1 MTDAGMYNPEAELIR
16 AVQGNVDLSNR
27 VKLVQSL
34 NPMLRSDPQTAFRMA
49 ALPVST
55 TDLGMNAYG
64 MYGMMATDNMRVKL
78 DAMTP
83 SQQRMVWNRL
93 PRAQQMALSSQD
105 YRPPEADDYGFF
117 DFVGDVVTTPF
128 ELVAAPLK
136 GLGQITKPV
145 WQPALEGLSWAAD
158 QPAHIYRAIRTMD
171 DGQQWAG
178 LAGAI
183 LGIGAAAATIA
194 TGGAALGFFAAAG
207 TLGAAG
213 LAGATAGSILAD
225 PLNPMDFG
233 RAWMDT
239 QDGERAFDRAASRA
253 AEDMLGDPRLNTL
266 ATEIADIAD
275 RSIYEMAREVAGA
288 QEADEAQRPNSYMT
302 ELVRIADGLAAPNTA
317 QHERVMQSLQK
328 LMSEPVF
335 LEAVNKLQKGKISI
349 GRDLADN
356 ITKISPMTRDSA
368 LYTLVSGGTDA
379 LFQIAVDPFLIA
391 GRVADVAK
399 FRKLGIDL
407 LEGQAAVDRFQTIAE
422 KVPSVVRRH
431 EKMAEAV
438 VLDDFRRA
446 RALGA
451 ADVQLWSQLR
461 TYRANLQEI
470 GIETFGAAEVR
481 SYFKNVDQLRSVM
494 SGLGTVRGKDR
505 MIIKGFNARNE
516 SYYNIAQNLRS
527 FTSGLTDIRT
537 TRQFMKAVVE
547 SGDSHLFDQMPGYLK
562 PYVLAESDVPMLE
575 MTSKL
580 SEVSTKGQTY
590 WKHLY
595 DMDNAVVHDHLA
607 DLAGLLKQHA
617 LLPDDDIAYLDDL
630 HIALAQSPDFLQVN
644 ALEDVTK
651 RVGEIAERTLALPR
665 TAIDESMLN
674 QYAMYNELKPE
685 ARAMGQLVA
694 KFVPRLGHA
703 IGSAL
708 QMATTQIP
716 VGGGIALAGDE
727 APESIYRFME
737 SLRLTGVPEYMRRM
751 WLDNVLLE
759 PLGGTRAKA
768 MLTALDNGLTVA
780 GMRSLH
786 HGDEFVDKFLLHA
799 QHAYGF
805 GGRIDRTM
813 LENGRRVASSPLID
827 DSATMMHLPNLSD
840 LRKLTRAGFMAN
852 LVGISDIKHLDSF
865 VNKVWKPAVLLR
877 MAFIPRAAG
886 EEWINF
892 MLRGGFG
899 GMVQE
904 YGGRY
909 VGQYRAWEK
918 VMNKVDKLGSVKV
931 GNGALTADEL
941 AIYQRGPL
949 PTFLRPVE
957 QMMNRYGYDGPM
969 YTKMKQFADSLQQ
982 FLTPQEMLTTRGM
995 LNTSERVRVVNGRGA
1010 TGLQK
1015 PVDRLIQGIGGDAR
1029 KGIDKL
1035 GLDEGAVRRAAR
1047 RDGTLSRFVPTAE
1060 IARLNVS
1067 QYADSL
1073 LMGSATSW
1081 RRMVAGGLNEDVIKS
1096 GERFAL
1102 EFRTTLLREVSASD
1116 ASNYERGYRR
1126 DDLTTIEVPDGKGGT
1141 KSMQVIAMR
1150 GGWKRHFRADGDPL
1164 FAHHVH
1170 QGVSHTVMSDRGGK
1184 ELSRQIVARILPP
1197 SVQRTE
1203 IETFLNRA
1211 QELSDET
1218 SEVFAA
1224 VREGREV
1231 LRARLYGYSRPES
1244 GNPILRLLMNRLPH
1258 DSSLTI
1264 DEVVR
1269 QTEQLLAKYTSV
1281 QLLSNGK
1288 AVRVWAEDLPEE
1300 IIREMWG
1307 AEAVTQQMKRLED
1320 EFGRSMIEKPPA
1332 RFGIAEDLVRN
1343 ETKSLFGELNQVLTD
1358 ARANSIDAYEFYM
1371 TNFDLLRSSPQTLT
1385 SRLTPSTDDV
1395 NAAIEAWNQG
1405 TPVLGG
1411 VQLPATSKYVGK
1423 DQAKADQASLFI
1435 GQGSSRS
1442 STEAYRQAFGTRA
1455 NVGTY
1460 SSRDV
1465 VFVSAEGN
1473 RSGRVAHDA
1482 DELARAMNGEATIIT
1497 DVAADRTRAYNIG
1510 ERQVATQLTAGGY
1523 VEVTPGRWRPGRN
1536 VNEPQLQLPQPTQS
1550 YRFYDSWDEANDDM
1564 MTLLR
1569 GLYTDV
1575 SNQELAALG
1584 LQASNR
1590 GYAENDKVSL
1600 FRVDPAVTVPNEIVD
1615 NIWQIT
1621 SPIRSGVADRD
1632 AVEVAQRLVDE
1643 LTAAAG
1649 RGPSSMLLQHREEL
1663 TQMFVE
1669 QMRMIASR
1677 NLQAAQRG
1685 KQLETFFGLTPVGSP
1700 NSFGQGGKV
1709 VRLPEGMAASKRVN
1723 ESDELWALG
1732 LGDDLPRLE
1741 MLFGNEAMADELNM
1755 AMKNLMARY
1764 GKQTAEIPQVMAVRL
1779 PRAVTTEQSTS
1790 VASPLQTRIDIRNAT
1805 RDATR
1810 GTDVLQLKTDA
1821 RAARQP
1827 LRSEVRRVAGDAN
1840 TGDGLVWTVD
1850 RRFAMDNSVPAS
1862 ALQPVDG
1869 AAEYAERMIQH
1880 FKSMVSKQ
1888 MREGHTAKLQRV
1900 EQIAEDGTRTIVE
1913 MPRVY
1918 RYGGEGEGPVM
1929 VEPGEMLWNDT
1940 KYVTERGDEIKYG
1953 DENYFAAASVT
1964 YDENDLMWE
1973 LVGPMVR
1980 DNLDE
1985 LRPAALEY
1993 RRKNEMMMVRGKLE
2007 QSKDW
2012 VRVYRSNDSQVPSLA
2027 YGGPSMALGPEYKVV
2042 DPKLWDKIVQF
2053 GFDRVIGPSIDAIVR
2068 RPMAFH
2074 FFHQRYSMARR
2085 MNGWMLDADLAG
2097 RAEQGLQ
2104 HALFNN
2110 VVASP
2115 DQLDEWGNL
2124 FSRVAQIRGHS
2135 GAENWARRHS
2145 LAWARGHQPNELFDM
2160 LRQTDD
2166 LIEARLMA
2174 ATLDPAEKVMLTQ
2187 TKVDIQKTSRALL
2200 DAVKGKA
2207 INTGRFGE
2215 QEAALQFMQQ
2225 SIAGSPIDDLVARME
2240 SELPVGSL
2248 SSGERLMR
2256 NWNRAVGSPSSQVI
2270 GSTLSLKQAENIS
2283 AYWKHSQ
2290 HIEEMAGHYAAEAAL
2305 RDIMPFIDSHEI
2317 RTQFAEYGKGL
2328 MPFWYAEEN
2337 FLKRWARTIVDD
2349 PTVIRKAQL
2358 TYAGLRN
2365 MGIVRQDEQG
2375 RDWFV
2380 YPGSG
2385 LLVETL
2391 SKVMP
2396 GAGVAAIGTMFQS
2409 PTDSLF
2415 PGMSERFGAPSFSPF
2430 VSVPMDLVS
2439 AVFPDLKPAERAL
2452 LGDYAANRNALQHL
2466 VPTTLLNFWDA
2477 GIAAIS
2483 ENGIDETNPRYAS
2496 AMMAAIAHL
2505 EASGDG
2511 VSKDA
2516 SAEERDLF
2524 LRRVRN
2530 HARVILVSQSIAGF
2544 FTPGPPQALITGET
2558 GNFSGFGVQDPRD
2571 VINAQYQ
2578 TLIRQLGIDEG
2589 TKEFLRLNPDGN
2601 VFNLVNPLALTVG
2614 KTESSSGAPL
2624 PTTEGAIAFFN
2635 EHSEYLKAMP
2645 MAGPWLLP
2653 TPKQG
2658 DTRVQYA
2665 FDQQTLE
2672 GLRTQLT
2679 PEEFLYEIKY
2689 KEAAPTY
2696 FAEKKAHL
2704 DEIDRLK
2711 MAGDDYNVRIQNER
2725 WELFSTS
2732 YRAAHPIFDE
2742 QMRNSNA
2749 TLRRSKILEEMR
2761 VAVGDPGVPPS
2772 PQIEGLREIMTEWDY
2787 YNIALRSLREDRS
2800 AAGRARVEQAKAT
2813 FEKIMDDL
2821 LVRQPDLRSFY
2832 LAVIRPEANFD

>member
-1 MTDAGMYNPEAELIR
+1 
-16 AVQGNVDLSNR
+16 
-27 VKLVQSL
+27 
-34 NPMLRSDPQTAFRMA
+34 
-49 ALPVST
+49 
-55 TDLGMNAYG
+55 
-64 MYGMMATDNMRVKL
+64 
-78 DAMTP
+78 
-83 SQQRMVWNRL
+83 
-93 PRAQQMALSSQD
+93 
-105 YRPPEADDYGFF
+105 
-117 DFVGDVVTTPF
+117 
-128 ELVAAPLK
+128 
-136 GLGQITKPV
+136 
-145 WQPALEGLSWAAD
+145 
-158 QPAHIYRAIRTMD
+158 
-171 DGQQWAG
+171 
-178 LAGAI
+178 
-183 LGIGAAAATIA
+183 
-194 TGGAALGFFAAAG
+194 
-207 TLGAAG
+207 
-213 LAGATAGSILAD
+213 
-225 PLNPMDFG
+225 
-233 RAWMDT
+233 MDT
-239 QDGERAFDRAASRA
+239 RDGERTFDRAASRA
-253 AEDMLGDPRLNTL
+253 AEDMLGDPRLTTL

-288 QEADEAQRPNSYMT
+288 QETDEAQRPNSYMT
-302 ELVRIADGLAAPNTA
+302 ELVRIADGIAAPNTA
-317 QHERVMQSLQK
+317 QHERVMLSLQK

-368 LYTLVSGGTDA
+368 LYTLISGGTDA

-391 GRVADVAK
+391 GRVVEVAK

-407 LEGQAAVDRFQTIAE
+407 LDGQAAVDRFQTIAE

-431 EKMAEAV
+431 EKLAEAV
-438 VLDDFRRA
+438 VLDDVRRA
-446 RALGA
+446 RAIG
-451 ADVQLWSQLR
+451 VENTQLWEQLR
-461 TYRANLQEI
+461 IYRTNLQND

-494 SGLGTVRGKDR
+494 SGLGTVRGKDKL
-505 MIIKGFNARNE
+505 IIKGFNARNE
-516 SYYNIAQNLRS
+516 AYYNIAQNLRS
-527 FTSGLTDIRT
+527 FGSGLTDIRT

-547 SGDSHLFDQMPGYLK
+547 SGDAHLFDQMPGHLR
-562 PYVLAESDVPMLE
+562 PFILAESDVPMLE

-580 SEVSTKGQTY
+580 SEVSAKGQTY
-590 WKHLY
+590 WQHLY

-644 ALEDVTK
+644 ALDEVTK
-651 RVGEIAERTLALPR
+651 RVADIAERTLALPR

-674 QYAMYNELKPE
+674 QYAMYQEINPE
-685 ARAMGQLVA
+685 ARAMGQFVA

-716 VGGGIALAGDE
+716 VGGGIALVGPE
-727 APESIYRFME
+727 APEAIYRFME

-786 HGDEFVDKFLLHA
+786 HGDEFADKFLLHA

-805 GGRIDRTM
+805 GGRIDRTI

-827 DSATMMHLPNLSD
+827 DAATMMHLPNLSD

-852 LVGISDIKHLDSF
+852 LVGISDVKYLDSF

-899 GMVQE
+899 GLVQE

-918 VMNKVDKLGSVKV
+918 VMNKVEKLGSVKV

-949 PTFLRPVE
+949 PAFLRPVE
-957 QMMNRYGYDGPM
+957 HMMNRYSYDGPM

-982 FLTPQEMLTTRGM
+982 FLTPRNMLTSRGM
-995 LNTSERVRVVNGRGA
+995 LETGERVRVVNGRGA
-1010 TGLQK
+1010 FRAQAGIDK
-1015 PVDRLIQGIGGDAR
+1015 FIGGIGGDAR
-1029 KGIDKL
+1029 VGIDVI
-1035 GLDEGAVRRAAR
+1035 GLSETAVRRAAR
-1047 RDGTLSRFVPTAE
+1047 REGRLAQFVPTAE
-1060 IARLNVS
+1060 IARLNLS

-1073 LMGSATSW
+1073 LMGSPTSW
-1081 RRMVAGGLNEDVIKS
+1081 RRMLAGGLNEDVIKS
-1096 GERFAL
+1096 GEKFAS
-1102 EFRTTLLREVSASD
+1102 EFRTTLLREVSATD

-1126 DDLTTIEVPDGKGGT
+1126 DDLKTIEIPDGKGGT
-1141 KSMQVIAMR
+1141 KSMQVVAVR
-1150 GGWKRHFRADGDPL
+1150 GGWKRHSRVDGDPL

-1170 QGVSHTVMSDRGGK
+1170 QGVSHTVMSDRGGR

-1197 SVQRTE
+1197 SVQRSE
-1203 IETFLNRA
+1203 IETFLDRA
-1211 QELSDET
+1211 QDLGAETGEL
-1218 SEVFAA
+1218 FAA

-1231 LRARLYGYSRPES
+1231 LRTRLYGYSRPES
-1244 GNPILRLLMNRLPH
+1244 GDPILRLLMNRLPH

-1269 QTEQLLAKYTSV
+1269 QTEQLLAKYTTLRLV
-1281 QLLSNGK
+1281 PNGQTY
-1288 AVRVWAEDLPEE
+1288 RVWAEDLPEE
-1300 IIREMWG
+1300 VMREMWG
-1307 AEAVTQQMKRLED
+1307 AEMATQQAKALEK
-1320 EFGRSMIEKPPA
+1320 EFGRPLVARPPA
-1332 RFGIAEDLVRN
+1332 RFAIAEELVSEDSKR
-1343 ETKSLFGELNQVLTD
+1343 LFSELNQVLTD
-1358 ARANSIDAYEFYM
+1358 ARANSVDAYEFYM
-1371 TNFDLLRSSPQTLT
+1371 TNLDLMRSSPQTLL
-1385 SRLTPSTDDV
+1385 SRQTGDTERALARRTRDQTRKQLKAERQDVVIKNDLLTENLGDM
-1395 NAAIEAWNQG
+1395 AAELEEFTTNTARLAQIDQELAALDAEQVLANEA
-1405 TPVLGG
+1405 
-1411 VQLPATSKYVGK
+1411 
-1423 DQAKADQASLFI
+1423 
-1435 GQGSSRS
+1435 
-1442 STEAYRQAFGTRA
+1442 RQAA
-1455 NVGTY
+1455 VG
-1460 SSRDV
+1460 
-1465 VFVSAEGN
+1465 AG
-1473 RSGRVAHDA
+1473 
-1482 DELARAMNGEATIIT
+1482 
-1497 DVAADRTRAYNIG
+1497 
-1510 ERQVATQLTAGGY
+1510 QLS
-1523 VEVTPGRWRPGRN
+1523 P
-1536 VNEPQLQLPQPTQS
+1536 
-1550 YRFYDSWDEANDDM
+1550 YRFYNSWDEANDDM

-1584 LQASNR
+1584 LQTSSR

-1600 FRVDPAVTVPNEIVD
+1600 FRVDPAVTVPKQAAD

-1621 SPIRSGVADRD
+1621 APIQTGAGDRD
-1632 AVEVAQRLVDE
+1632 AVEVARRLVDE
-1643 LTAAAG
+1643 LTSAAG

-1685 KQLETFFGLTPVGSP
+1685 QQLEDFFGLTPVGYAEA
-1700 NSFGQGGKV
+1700 FGRPGKV

-1723 ESDELWALG
+1723 EADELWVRE
-1732 LGDDLPRLE
+1732 LGDNLPRLE
-1741 MLFGNEAMADELNM
+1741 MLFANEAMADELNM
-1755 AMKNLMARY
+1755 AMKNLMARH
-1764 GKQTAEIPQVMAVRL
+1764 GEATTEMPQVMAVRL
-1779 PRAVTTEQSTS
+1779 PRAVTTQQSTS
-1790 VASPLQTRIDIRNAT
+1790 VASPLQTQIDVRNAT
-1805 RDATR
+1805 RDAER
-1810 GTDVLQLKTDA
+1810 GMDVLRLKTDA

-1827 LRSEVRRVAGDAN
+1827 LTSEVRRVADSTM

-1850 RRFAMDNSVPAS
+1850 RRFAIENSVPAS
-1862 ALQPVDG
+1862 ALQPTD
-1869 AAEYAERMIQH
+1869 AATEYAERMIQH

-1888 MREGHTAKLQRV
+1888 MREGHVAKLQRV
-1900 EQIAEDGTRTIVE
+1900 EQTAEDGTKTIVE

-1929 VEPGEMLWNDT
+1929 VEPGEMLFDDVQ
-1940 KYVTERGDEIKYG
+1940 YVTERGDNIKYG
-1953 DENYFAAASVT
+1953 DENFFEAANVT
-1964 YDENDLMWE
+1964 YADNDLMWE
-1973 LVGPMVR
+1973 LFGPMAR
-1980 DNLDE
+1980 DNMDE
-1985 LRPAALEY
+1985 LRAGALEY
-1993 RRKNEMMMVRGKLE
+1993 RRKNELMMVRGKLE

-2012 VRVYRSNDSQVPSLA
+2012 VRVYRSNASQVPSLA
-2027 YGGPSMALGPEYKVV
+2027 YGGPSMALGPQYKVV

-2074 FFHQRYSMARR
+2074 FLHQRYSIARR
-2085 MNGWMLDADLAG
+2085 MNRWLLDAELTG

-2104 HALFNN
+2104 YAVVNN
-2110 VVASP
+2110 VIASP
-2115 DQLDEWGNL
+2115 QQLDEWGDL
-2124 FSRVAQIRGHS
+2124 FSRVAQIRGHA

-2145 LAWARGHQPNELFDM
+2145 LAWARGHKPTEFFDM
-2160 LRQTDD
+2160 LRQTEDR
-2166 LIEARLMA
+2166 INARLLIPDLA
-2174 ATLDPAEKVMLTQ
+2174 QNESVMLRQ
-2187 TKVDIQKTSRALL
+2187 TLADLPKMRRALL
-2200 DAVKGKA
+2200 DTAEGSEV
-2207 INTGRFGE
+2207 
-2215 QEAALQFMQQ
+2215 QAAMNFAQQ
-2225 SIAGSPIDDLVARME
+2225 SMSGSYADDLLARME
-2240 SELPVGSL
+2240 SELPIGSL

-2256 NWNRAVGSPSSQVI
+2256 NWNKAVDSPFSEVAGNTI
-2270 GSTLSLKQAENIS
+2270 SLKQAQDIS
-2283 AYWKHSQ
+2283 DYWKHSQ
-2290 HIEEMAGHYAAEAAL
+2290 HIDEMAGKYAAEAAL

-2337 FLKRWARTIVDD
+2337 FLKRWARTIIDN

-2391 SKVMP
+2391 STVMP

-2409 PTDSLF
+2409 PTDALF
-2415 PGMSERFGAPSFSPF
+2415 PGMSERFGTPSFSPF
-2430 VSVPMDLVS
+2430 VSVPMDLVT

-2505 EASGDG
+2505 EASGNG
-2511 VSKDA
+2511 VGKDA
-2516 SAEERDLF
+2516 SAEDRDRF

-2530 HARVILVSQSIAGF
+2530 HARVILVSQAIAGF
-2544 FTPGPPQALITGET
+2544 FTPGPPQALVTGET

-2571 VINAQYQ
+2571 VLNAQYQ
-2578 TLIRQLGIDEG
+2578 TLIRQLGIDAG
-2589 TKEFLRLNPDGN
+2589 TTEFLRMNPDGN
-2601 VFNLVNPLALTVG
+2601 VFGLVNPLALTVG

-2624 PTTEGAIAFFN
+2624 PTTEGAIAFYN

-2653 TPKQG
+2653 TAKQG
-2658 DTRVQYA
+2658 DERVQYA

-2704 DEIDRLK
+2704 DQIDRLK
-2711 MAGDDYNVRIQNER
+2711 MAGDDYGVRIQTER

-2772 PQIEGLREIMTEWDY
+2772 PQIDGLREMMTEWDY

-2800 AAGRARVEQAKAT
+2800 AAGRARVEQAKST

-2821 LVRQPDLRSFY
+2821 LVRQPELRSFY